1 MKEKVRAYK
10 CINQNNTISSIL
22 IKDNTERIC
31 AYMIPVTEM
40 IYEYPSYIE
49 KMVQWRQDNPTVS
62 NNYFQVTKEG
72 TEKWI
77 RKVILE
83 DDKKVF
89 FIIFDKS
96 LNPVGQMGI
105 SNLKEE
111 EQSGFIYAVIK
122 GDKNAQKGIMEHCLR
137 GMMAWAKRELH
148 ICNFY
153 LDVQETNDRAIAL
166 YQRIGFEQIKR
177 IPLEKKVSEKEINWV
192 VSENPVAERY
202 DVRMSY
208 IICGD

>member
-1 MKEKVRAYK
+1 MEKVRTYK
-10 CINQNNTISSIL
+10 CISQNNILSSIL
-22 IKDNTERIC
+22 IKDNAESIC
-31 AYMIPVTEM
+31 AYLIPVTEL
-40 IYEYPSYIE
+40 IFEYPSYIE

-83 DDKKVF
+83 DNKKVF
-89 FIIFDKS
+89 FIIFDKT
-96 LNPVGQMGI
+96 LKPVGQMGI

-122 GDKNAQKGIMEHCLR
+122 GDKNAQKGIMEYCLR
-137 GMMAWAKRELH
+137 GMMAWAKQELH

-166 YQRIGFEQIKR
+166 YKRIGFEQIKR

-192 VSENPVAERY
+192 ISENPVAERY
-202 DVRMSY
+202 DVRMKCV
-208 IICGD
+208 ICGD